1 MGWREGFRSPQRT
14 NWNSLRLLSLSLPW
28 HLLGSGGP
36 HSELWCPGPLLKNT
50 SVDPAWVEKNAF
62 FKNIILSLALLV
74 VATIQGGQE
83 KQAQSLFWEVSWP
96 LTSCQG
102 RDTSYQ
108 TEGKHTTKQ
117 AMGRHHFMTK
127 RFQEH
132 GINENTQTTLA
143 ALKLNDTKHQGLLM
157 NFVFFIR
164 NPSSSNYHCPTP
176 RVSSFGDSPFLM
188 TSFNNRWNFTWFCY
202 LFSFSTCDFG
212 ETWFLSNNL
221 YLKPIIRLAIIYLSW
236 LQFFDN

>member
-83 KQAQSLFWEVSWP
+83 KQAQSLFWEVSCP

-117 AMGRHHFMTK
+117 AMGRHHFVTK

-143 ALKLNDTKHQGLLM
+143 ALKLNATKHQGLLM
-157 NFVFFIR
+157 NFVFFF
-164 NPSSSNYHCPTP
+164 Y
-176 RVSSFGDSPFLM
+176 
-188 TSFNNRWNFTWFCY
+188 
-202 LFSFSTCDFG
+202 
-212 ETWFLSNNL
+212 
-221 YLKPIIRLAIIYLSW
+221 
-236 LQFFDN
+236 